1 MQPSTTNARRLL
13 YVVLGVLFVLAL
25 LVKWCNTPRRD
36 SSEKPMSNKAENAMR
51 YEAARANHRADSLQV
66 VADSAAIRSQRA
78 YALGVDAGKEAA
90 ELRLETHSKPNP
102 HAQAPTPTT
111 TKQLQ
116 QFFND
121 Y

>member
-1 MQPSTTNARRLL
+1 MQPSTTKARRTIFLVL
-13 YVVLGVLFVLAL
+13 VVLLLLF
-25 LVKWCNTPRRD
+25 LVVKCLNTPRRD

-51 YEAARANHRADSLQV
+51 READRANHRADSLQA
-66 VADSAAIRSQRA
+66 VADSLVSSSRIV

-90 ELRLETHSKPNP
+90 ALRLETHSKPKT
-102 HAQAPTPTT
+102 HAQAPTPAT